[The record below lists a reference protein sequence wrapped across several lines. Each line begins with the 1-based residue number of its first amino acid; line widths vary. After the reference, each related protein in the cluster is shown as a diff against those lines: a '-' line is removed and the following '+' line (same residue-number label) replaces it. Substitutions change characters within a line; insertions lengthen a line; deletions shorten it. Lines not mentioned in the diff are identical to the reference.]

1 MDNSINASLP
11 LADLAAATQ
20 TYKTSPPTAST
31 SSLPAIKKMRVLNTG
46 VEVSEKLMGTFQLMP
61 GMAVS
66 YNLPNNTKFPMTVEI
81 WESL

>member
-11 LADLAAATQ
+11 PADLAAATP
-20 TYKTSPPTAST
+20 TSKTLPQTAST
-31 SSLPAIKKMRVLNTG
+31 SSLPVTKKMRVLNTG

-61 GMAVS
+61 GDVVT
-66 YNLPNNTKFPMTVEI
+66 YNLPNHTKFPMTIEI